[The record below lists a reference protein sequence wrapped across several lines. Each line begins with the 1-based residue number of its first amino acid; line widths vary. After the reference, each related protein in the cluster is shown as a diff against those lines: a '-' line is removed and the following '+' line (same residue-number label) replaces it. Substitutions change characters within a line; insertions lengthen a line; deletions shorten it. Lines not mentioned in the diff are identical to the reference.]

1 MTKLVSSLLQAYH
14 RNYAKGGQ
22 ILLEFIYKLREM
34 EQYFI
39 SCRRLLNF
47 GRCTD
52 QLYSA
57 YRSLQLYDPVY
68 RTTTT
73 TAKLALSFQMFAD
86 HMLWLH
92 QMGFVNIE
100 NKQSWVEK
108 ANKFWLYAT
117 TVNLLRD
124 TYELVCILQKRTTSR
139 EEDEKLVSKI
149 DNKFTLRTPIE
160 WARSNPKLS
169 CDLIKNLSDFWIPY
183 CAVNKLSLHPI
194 ILSTLGIVSTSMGI
208 MQVYDSSY
216 RLSSS

>member
-1 MTKLVSSLLQAYH
+1 MTKFVGSLLQVYYK
-14 RNYAKGGQ
+14 NSTKGGVK
-22 ILLEFIYKLREM
+22 ILELIYKLREL

-39 SCRRLLNF
+39 SCRRLVNF

-57 YRSLQLYDPVY
+57 IRSLQLYDPVY

-73 TAKLALSFQMFAD
+73 TSKLSLSFQMFAD
-86 HMLWLH
+86 HVLWLNH
-92 QMGFVNIE
+92 MGFLNVE
-100 NKQSWVEK
+100 KQIWVER

-124 TYELVCILQKRTTSR
+124 TYELVCIVQKRRSR
-139 EEDEKLVSKI
+139 EEDNLDSGFH
-149 DNKFTLRTPIE
+149 KFTFGTPIK

-169 CDLIKNLSDFWIPY
+169 CDFIKNFCDFWIPY
-183 CAVNKLSLHPI
+183 CALNKLNLHPTVI
-194 ILSTLGIVSTSMGI
+194 SMLGIISSSMAI
-208 MQVYDSSY
+208 MQVYDNSY